1 MTKEEIFAE
10 AEISYNNCKLI
21 IDGLNNIIKAFI
33 KDFNAD
39 NQYIQFDL
47 LLQAL
52 LFSEAIADGNFCEE
66 EKEFIQ
72 KLAQNTDLF
81 QYVTSDV
88 LKDLS
93 WDKVFAMSADEQ
105 SKLADELNEVL
116 NVFADDFVLPFAI
129 LDAATTQN
137 SLMDLSSCLCDISNL
152 LGSVDGELSQE
163 ELYAFQKYSDELI
176 LGKWA
181 DIKGLTEV
189 LIEEGSDEDTPSEEN
204 GDEE

>member
-33 KDFNAD
+33 KDFNGD

-52 LFSEAIADGNFCEE
+52 LFSEAIAVGNFCEE

-72 KLAQNTDLF
+72 KLAKNTDLF